1 MKQKQQ
7 TALPL
12 LIGIILLGALLR
24 FHDINRVPLRGDEA
38 FTLLH
43 WIREPL
49 SQTFANI
56 ATVDPQP
63 PLAYVLFHLWGALV
77 GTGEYTVRFL
87 PALLNILGT
96 PILYAL
102 GKRVGGTRVGL
113 AAALLWAVHPY
124 QIWHAQDAR
133 NYAIWA
139 VLSPLALWLALR
151 AVERGRHIDWVLYI
165 IAALVAAYTYYLE
178 LFSIA
183 LITLYVMLTY
193 RRDRVVLIRW
203 GTALVVIAVA
213 LAPWFLQSRLLFG
226 SGYGGTAGRFEPS
239 LLITWFV
246 PSLVFG
252 EVITFPI
259 VVAVILLLLF
269 GIALWRMWQDS
280 GRQWLL
286 FLFLGTVPLLLIGIV
301 SLKLNVFVPRYV
313 LMVSA
318 VYVMLTAYVIGVRS
332 TRWVW
337 RVLSVVTL
345 VVVLGVNQIV
355 LARYF
360 LTDYAKSPNWRDLTT
375 YLASVVDPLSQVIQT
390 AADEAYTLYDYEN
403 RVPSDP
409 LRLPANP
416 RQSAEEIENELARYA
431 ETASSLWVIAQPPNW
446 ENRAVV
452 DTWLDANMQRVRD
465 TLAGGL
471 RAAEYMRWDVDP
483 TEIGSTIARFGEI
496 AELVGYRV
504 LLPEPTGE
512 LPVWLYWQPLS
523 TSETP
528 LTVFVHLTGEINP
541 VTGTPLWS
549 QDDHEPQYG
558 RARTTLWSVGT
569 VYRDVFEIP
578 LEQVPPGQYQL
589 VIGWYDP
596 AAGVRVP
603 VGSGDSYTLEV
614 VTLP

>member
-1 MKQKQQ
+1 MIKPKQQ
-7 TALPL
+7 TVLPL
-12 LIGIILLGALLR
+12 LIGIILLGAFLR
-24 FHDINRVPLRGDEA
+24 IHDLNRVSLRGDEA

-43 WIREPL
+43 WVREPL
-49 SQTFANI
+49 SQTLENI

-63 PLAYVLFHLWGALV
+63 PLAYVLFHGWGMLV
-77 GTGEYTVRFL
+77 GTTEYTVRFL

-139 VLSPLALWLALR
+139 ALSPLALWLALR
-151 AVERGRHIDWVLYI
+151 AVERGKRVDWVLYV
-165 IAALVAAYTYYLE
+165 AVAVTAAYTYYLE

-183 LITLYVMLTY
+183 LITLYVLVIY
-193 RRDRVVLIRW
+193 RRDRAVLIRW
-203 GTALVVIAVA
+203 GLALVVVAAA

-226 SGYGGTAGRFEPS
+226 SGYGGTAGRFEPVQ
-239 LLITWFV
+239 LITWFV

-252 EVITFPI
+252 EVITFPAI
-259 VVAVILLLLF
+259 VAVILLLLF
-269 GIALWRMWQDS
+269 GAALWRMRGDQRWF
-280 GRQWLL
+280 L
-286 FLFLGTVPLLLIGIV
+286 FLLLGTVPLVLIGVV

-318 VYVMLTAYVIGVRS
+318 VYVVLIAFLVGVRS
-332 TRWVW
+332 NSWLW
-337 RVLSVVTL
+337 RAVGIVSFVFL
-345 VVVLGVNQIV
+345 LGVNQAV

-360 LTDYAKSPNWRDLTT
+360 LTDYAKSPNWRTLTL

-403 RVPSDP
+403 GVPSDP

-416 RQSAEEIENELARYA
+416 HQSTEEIEGELARYA

-452 DTWLDANMQRVRD
+452 DTWLDTNMQRVRD
-465 TLAGGL
+465 TLVGGL
-471 RAAEYMRWDVDP
+471 RAAEYMRWTVDP
-483 TEIGSTIARFGEI
+483 SEISGSIVQFGDVV
-496 AELVGYRV
+496 ELVGYRV
-504 LLPEPTGE
+504 SPPEPTGE

-528 LTVFVHLTGEINP
+528 LTVFVHLTGSINP
-541 VTGTPLWS
+541 ITGTPLWS
-549 QDDHEPQYG
+549 QDDHEPQFG
-558 RARTTLWSVGT
+558 RAQTTLWSVGT

-596 AAGVRVP
+596 AAGVRIP
-603 VGSGDSYTLEV
+603 VGSGDSYTLETV
-614 VTLP
+614 VLP

>member
-1 MKQKQQ
+1 MIKPKQQ
-7 TALPL
+7 TVLPL
-12 LIGIILLGALLR
+12 LIGIILLGAFLR
-24 FHDINRVPLRGDEA
+24 IHDLNRVSLRGDEA

-43 WIREPL
+43 WVREPL
-49 SQTFANI
+49 SQTLENI

-63 PLAYVLFHLWGALV
+63 PLAYVLFHGWGMLV
-77 GTGEYTVRFL
+77 GITEYTVRFL

-139 VLSPLALWLALR
+139 ALSPLALWLALR
-151 AVERGRHIDWVLYI
+151 AVERGKRVDWVLYV
-165 IAALVAAYTYYLE
+165 AAAVTAAYTYYLE

-183 LITLYVMLTY
+183 LITLYVLVIY
-193 RRDRVVLIRW
+193 RRDRAVLIRW
-203 GTALVVIAVA
+203 GLALVVVAAA

-226 SGYGGTAGRFEPS
+226 SGYGGTAGRFEPVQ
-239 LLITWFV
+239 LITWFV

-252 EVITFPI
+252 EVITFPAI
-259 VVAVILLLLF
+259 VAVILLLLF
-269 GIALWRMWQDS
+269 GAALWRMRGDQRW
-280 GRQWLL
+280 
-286 FLFLGTVPLLLIGIV
+286 FLFLILGTAPLVLIGVV

-318 VYVMLTAYVIGVRS
+318 VYVVLIAFLVGVRS
-332 TRWVW
+332 NNWLW
-337 RVLSVVTL
+337 RAVGIVSFVFL
-345 VVVLGVNQIV
+345 LGVNQAV

-360 LTDYAKSPNWRDLTT
+360 LTDYAKSPNWRTLTL

-416 RQSAEEIENELARYA
+416 HQSTEEIEGELARYA
-431 ETASSLWVIAQPPNW
+431 ETASSLWVIAQPPPNW

-452 DTWLDANMQRVRD
+452 DTWLDTNMQRVRD
-465 TLAGGL
+465 TLVGGL
-471 RAAEYMRWDVDP
+471 RAAEYMRWTVDP
-483 TEIGSTIARFGEI
+483 NEISGSIVQFGDVV
-496 AELVGYRV
+496 ELVGYRV
-504 LLPEPTGE
+504 FLPEPTGE
-512 LPVWLYWQPLS
+512 LPVWLYWQPFS

-528 LTVFVHLTGEINP
+528 LTVFVHLTGSINP
-541 VTGTPLWS
+541 ITGTPLWS
-549 QDDHEPQYG
+549 QDDHEPQFG
-558 RARTTLWSVGT
+558 RAQTTLWSVGT

-596 AAGVRVP
+596 AAGVRIP
-603 VGSGDSYTLEV
+603 VGSGDSYTLETV
-614 VTLP
+614 VLP